1 MFIRAKLLEPTK
13 YKTKNDSLSVLVNE
27 IIETIEAFAPPAYQE
42 SYDNAGLQVG
52 NTEDAVTGVLITL
65 DVTEAIL
72 DEAIERGCNLIVA
85 HHPLIFSGLKRIS
98 GRNYVE
104 RVVQKAIKNDI
115 SIYAAHTNLD
125 NMSYGVSTKIAEK
138 LGLINTSVLAPRA
151 NTLSKLYTYVPVA
164 VADKVREAMFAAG
177 AGHISNYKEC
187 SFNTDGTG
195 TFRGEA
201 GTHPA
206 IGQGG
211 GKREQVQEVKIEVL
225 VQQHLQGRVLKA
237 LFDNHIYEEVA
248 YELIPLANTNQN
260 IGAGMVGNLPEAM
273 TETDFM
279 AWLKRQMK
287 TDCIRHTELLSRNIK
302 KVALCGG
309 SGSFLLKDAIRAGA
323 DVFITGDFKYHQF
336 FDAEAKIII
345 ADIGHYESEQF
356 TSEIFESLLK
366 EKFPTFAILLSNLNT
381 NPVKYYY

>member
-1 MFIRAKLLEPTK
+1 M
-13 YKTKNDSLSVLVNE
+13 LVKE
-27 IIETIEAFAPPAYQE
+27 IIETIEAFAPPVYQE

-98 GRNYVE
+98 GRTYVE

-125 NMSYGVSTKIAEK
+125 NMSYGVSAKIAEK
-138 LGLINTSVLAPRA
+138 LGLINTSVIAPRA
-151 NTLSKLYTYVPVA
+151 NTLSKLYTYAPVA
-164 VADKVREAMFAAG
+164 VADKVREALFAAG

-336 FDAEAKIII
+336 FDAEGKIII

>member
-1 MFIRAKLLEPTK
+1 M
-13 YKTKNDSLSVLVNE
+13 LVKH
-27 IIETIEAFAPPAYQE
+27 IIETIESFAPPVYQE
-42 SYDNAGLQVG
+42 SYDNCGLQVG
-52 NTEDAVTGVLITL
+52 NTEDSVNGVLITL
-65 DVTEAIL
+65 DVTEAIV
-72 DEAIERGCNLIVA
+72 DEAIERGCNLIIA
-85 HHPLIFSGLKRIS
+85 HHPLIFSGLKRIT

-104 RVVQKAIKNDI
+104 RVVKKAIKNDI

-125 NMSYGVSTKIAEK
+125 NMSYGVSAKIAEK
-138 LGLINTSVLAPRA
+138 LGLVTTSVLAPRA
-151 NTLSKLYTYVPVA
+151 NTLSKLYTYAPVD
-164 VADKVREAMFAAG
+164 VADKVREALFAAG

-187 SFNTDGTG
+187 SFNTTGTG
-195 TFRGEA
+195 TFRGDA

-206 IGQGG
+206 IGEAG

-237 LFDNHIYEEVA
+237 LFDSHIYEEVA
-248 YELIPLANTNQN
+248 YELIPLSNTNQH
-260 IGAGMVGNLPEAM
+260 IGAGMVGSLPEAM
-273 TETDFM
+273 SETDFL
-279 AWLKRQMK
+279 AFLKKQMK
-287 TDCIRHTELLSRNIK
+287 TDCIRHTELLGRDIK

-323 DVFITGDFKYHQF
+323 DIFITGDFKYHQF
-336 FDAEAKIII
+336 FDAEGKVII